1 MYLLFQ
7 QVICSL
13 TFYRHN
19 QLKTNDSKPNDKSSS
34 LRVVKVKYLDAIDL
48 IEDYEEKIGFYVEQ
62 VLDKRVEKKGKTE
75 YLIKWIGWSKRTWEP
90 EENLN
95 CNEMIQDYEKS
106 QNALPEAS
114 RSDQNAW

>member
-1 MYLLFQ
+1 M
-7 QVICSL
+7 
-13 TFYRHN
+13 TFYRLN
-19 QLKTNDSKPNDKSSS
+19 QQKTNNTEPNAKSSS
-34 LRVVKVKYLDAIDL
+34 LKVVKVKYLDAIDL

-75 YLIKWIGWSKRTWEP
+75 YLIKWTGWLKRTWEP

-95 CNEMIQDYEKS
+95 CDEMIQDYEKS
-106 QNALPEAS
+106 QNALPVES

>member
-1 MYLLFQ
+1 M
-7 QVICSL
+7 
-13 TFYRHN
+13 
-19 QLKTNDSKPNDKSSS
+19 
-34 LRVVKVKYLDAIDL
+34 

-106 QNALPEAS
+106 QNVLPEAS

>member
-1 MYLLFQ
+1 M
-7 QVICSL
+7 
-13 TFYRHN
+13 TFYRLN
-19 QLKTNDSKPNDKSSS
+19 QQKTNNSKHNAKSSN
-34 LRVVKVKYLDAIDL
+34 LKVVKVKYLDAIDL

-75 YLIKWIGWSKRTWEP
+75 YLIKWTGWSKKTWEP

-106 QNALPEAS
+106 QNALPVES